1 MSSFEALLQT
11 VAGSGEIVSVVYNAG
26 SRPGQPRRVIIV
38 SAFSESMTVVEPGN
52 PQNKSYKMNRVASVE
67 LSSGERAINPAVE
80 TLPNAGIPDHPTLG
94 AYADAFRAE
103 LQAAGWHVYENETS
117 LGVATFLKNGKPK
130 KTTSAS
136 IQFMDRSVETV
147 FDLETGELKEVPRA
161 LTGRERPWRV
171 DSVRLS
177 QGKSLSELKQA
188 MALFIGEVRGIQSDA
203 KVASLPA
210 GK

>member
-11 VAGSGEIVSVVYNAG
+11 VAGSGEIVTVVYNAG
-26 SRPGQPRRVIIV
+26 SRPGQPRKVLIV
-38 SAFSESMTVVEPGN
+38 SAFIETMTVVEPGN
-52 PQNKSYKMNRVASVE
+52 SQSKSYKMNRVASIA
-67 LSSGERAINPAVE
+67 LTSGEIALNSAVE
-80 TLPNAGIPDHPTLG
+80 ALPHAGIPDHPTLA

-117 LGVATFLKNGKPK
+117 FGVATLQKNGKPK
-130 KTTSAS
+130 KKPSAS

-147 FDLETGELKEVPRA
+147 FDPDTGELKTVPRA

-177 QGKSLSELKQA
+177 QGKSLTELKQA
-188 MALFIGEVRGIQSDA
+188 MALFISEARGIHSETKSNPQ
-203 KVASLPA
+203 V
-210 GK
+210 G